1 MKYLMITA
9 AALLLAAGPAMADV
23 VVDDPLQGVCGSTCV
38 DGGQFT
44 PITQTQA
51 DTEFGFR
58 IDPAAT
64 IDNLELVFLVPTTQS
79 APATISLQEVSANNP
94 SVLIGGQ
101 LLAVAHAGTFTAAS
115 GTLQNFLGI
124 SGATPNNPFNAFQV
138 GADAS
143 VTGFTV
149 YTVNINTASLGTI
162 CNCSTPADEFKLLT
176 QFSTAAG
183 AGDVDVVAFATKA
196 DGSVVATAPSG
207 QLQVTPF
214 AAAVPGPMIGTGLP
228 GVISALILWGFHKR
242 RRNRR
247 FA

>member
-1 MKYLMITA
+1 MITA
-9 AALLLAAGPAMADV
+9 AALLLAAAPARADIV
-23 VVDDPLQGVCGSTCV
+23 LDPLQGVCGGTCV
-38 DGGQFT
+38 DNGQFT

-79 APATISLQEVSANNP
+79 APATISLQEVSATDP

-115 GTLQNFLGI
+115 GNLGSFLGL
-124 SGATPNNPFNAFQV
+124 SASPNNPFSAFQV

-143 VTGFTV
+143 TTGFTV
-149 YTVNINTASLGTI
+149 YTVNINTSSLGTI
-162 CNCSTPADEFKLLT
+162 CNCNTPADEFKLLT

-183 AGDVDVVAFATKA
+183 AGDVDIVAFATLA
-196 DGSVVATAPSG
+196 DGSVIATAPSG